1 MELKQPLLS
10 VAIPTYNRSANLAAL
25 LDGLA
30 SQVAAES
37 RVELLISDNCSSD
50 DTQEIVHR
58 FINQGLRCRY
68 IRNEINIGPDLNFL
82 QCYNLAEGQYVWIF
96 GDDDVIL
103 PGSLEFILGQIDGR
117 HLDLV
122 YLAPF
127 GFVHD
132 PAERE
137 CSNPQPASKRFK
149 DVRSFIHAVGLCGDF
164 ALISALLVNK
174 QRIESHPHPPYTDAL
189 NSNLLQLGWVFTAL
203 NHFQSG
209 LVIQSGLYAVCEK
222 NPSRPFD
229 TARVFGENWYK
240 HAKVFLNEGS
250 VAQNAVLNNQLYSWF
265 PTNWF
270 GLRKASIHTQT
281 AAPHQLMRPLYGD
294 RPLYWVLRLAPLLTW
309 PRLFAGGWLVVL
321 RSIRKMDRIFHG
333 LS

>member
-132 PAERE
+132 PAERG
-137 CSNPQPASKRFK
+137 CSNPRPASKQFN
-149 DVRSFIHAVGLCGDF
+149 DVRRFIHAVGLCGDF

-174 QRIESHPHPPYTDAL
+174 QRVESHQHPPYTDAL

-229 TARVFGENWYK
+229 VARVFGENWYG
-240 HAKVFLNEGS
+240 HAKVFLDEGS
-250 VAQNAVLNNQLYSWF
+250 IAQNAVLNDQLYSWF

-270 GLRKASIHTQT
+270 GQRKASIHTQT
-281 AAPHQLMRPLYGD
+281 VPPHQLMRPLYGG
-294 RPLYWVLRLAPLLTW
+294 RPLYWFCVYPLLTW

-321 RSIRKMDRIFHG
+321 RSIRKMDRMFHG